1 MAGYTDGQG
10 LRAAFNGTT
19 GVAISPDGATAY
31 VADRGNHA
39 IRSIQ
44 LATGLVQTLAGA
56 QGTPEAG
63 FQDGPGPSARLNAPW
78 GVAISPDSAWLYVA
92 DTLNHAVRRVALPG
106 GDVVTIAGTN
116 ASGLAD
122 GLSLINGSDASAAPD
137 DQRLDSPRGVAVSP
151 AGDFLVVAD
160 TGNHAVRRLEILPGP
175 DAGPAGAP
183 TYYAYNLTTIAGNA
197 TAGYQDTADGEPL
210 FSGPTRAVVAPC
222 APAPAGIGADSWGTL
237 GLYTP
242 YLYNQVPVPSAE
254 GPPAATVCDVNGALS
269 WKDVIAM
276 EKAQTAS
283 VGGLGSLAT
292 NSSKVWVCLQRLY
305 EDPACPSPPDRAC
318 FVWLEPLRHFA
329 YWGRDSY
336 LHLSVK

>member
-1 MAGYTDGQG
+1 MYLNGSTITLSGTSSPGFADGDSSIAQFFSPQGVAVSPDGLYILVADESNNAIRKVMTSSGSVTTVAGGMAGYTDGQG

-175 DAGPAGAP
+175 DADPAGAP

-222 APAPAGIGADSWGTL
+222 APAAPAPATSPPAPAPAPAASPPTPAPAPAGIGADSWG
-237 GLYTP
+237 
-242 YLYNQVPVPSAE
+242 
-254 GPPAATVCDVNGALS
+254 
-269 WKDVIAM
+269 
-276 EKAQTAS
+276 
-283 VGGLGSLAT
+283 
-292 NSSKVWVCLQRLY
+292 
-305 EDPACPSPPDRAC
+305 
-318 FVWLEPLRHFA
+318 
-329 YWGRDSY
+329 
-336 LHLSVK
+336 